1 MKSVIAVAISLAV
14 LGAAPAYTRAM
25 EISPNGS
32 RPSARGAAEYF
43 TGAVIVDPLFAANEH
58 TPTTGGHVT
67 FAPGARSAWH
77 THPAGQVLIVTS
89 GTGWVQEENGEKR
102 EIKPGDVI
110 WTPPGVKH
118 WHGATETNSMRHV
131 AITNMRDGENVEWME
146 QVSDEQ
152 YLAR

>member
-1 MKSVIAVAISLAV
+1 MRQVTATFLVLAL
-14 LGAAPAYTRAM
+14 LGAAPAHAQGM

-32 RPSARGAAEYF
+32 RPSTKGAAGNF
-43 TGAVIVDPLFAANEH
+43 TGSVIVEPLFAARDGM
-58 TPTTGGHVT
+58 PATGGLVT
-67 FAPGARSAWH
+67 FAPGSRSAWH

-89 GTGWVQEENGEKR
+89 GTGWVQEDGGEKR

-118 WHGATETNSMRHV
+118 WHGATATNGMSHV
-131 AITNMRDGENVEWME
+131 AITNMAGGKNVEWME

-152 YLAR
+152 YGR